1 MPTEFCI
8 ARADLYIKQHCLN
21 WQKKRKICSAFTV
34 QQVQQFRKLDFSQT
48 CTRKVRSLNPAE
60 QTKTLPESHLKQI
73 RAVIGSEWSQS
84 MCTQSWRWHWCVI
97 IDFWILHIDQMLFS
111 FVCLFVFNHLSC
123 GMDHLLSA
131 DTIRKQWGVWPITDC
146 TRCLPRRRMMAQW

>member
-21 WQKKRKICSAFTV
+21 WQKKKKDLQCLHSPAGAAV
-34 QQVQQFRKLDFSQT
+34 QEIRFQSDVHQEGEEFKSCWANKDLTWVSPQTNQSCDWFRVVSKHVYSVMTLTLVCHHWF
-48 CTRKVRSLNPAE
+48 LN
-60 QTKTLPESHLKQI
+60 TTY
-73 RAVIGSEWSQS
+73 WSD
-84 MCTQSWRWHWCVI
+84 VV
-97 IDFWILHIDQMLFS
+97 FF
-111 FVCLFVFNHLSC
+111 CLFVFNHLSC

>member
-60 QTKTLPESHLKQI
+60 QTKTLPESHLKQF

-84 MCTQSWRWHWCVI
+84 MCTVMTLTLVCHHWFLNTTYWSDVV
-97 IDFWILHIDQMLFS
+97 FF
-111 FVCLFVFNHLSC
+111 CLFVFNHLSC